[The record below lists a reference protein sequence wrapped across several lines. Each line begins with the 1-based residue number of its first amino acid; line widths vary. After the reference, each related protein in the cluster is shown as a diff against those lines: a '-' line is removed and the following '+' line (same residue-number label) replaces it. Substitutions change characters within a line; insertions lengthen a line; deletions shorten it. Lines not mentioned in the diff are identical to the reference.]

1 MKQLPTVDIAIPV
14 YYGNLE
20 EIEGSVKK
28 QVAYYTKNLKT
39 YNWKII
45 IAINGKNPEK
55 QIALVKQL
63 NKKYKGKVNYTYIN
77 KPGKGHGV
85 IHAWENSKADI
96 MSYMDV
102 DLATDL
108 GSFKT
113 LLDNIQQGNDIAVGS
128 RYLKTSKIKRTF
140 KRIFISK
147 TYITYFY
154 RFILGLPLTDAQCGF
169 KAVNKKVVKNV
180 LPYIQD
186 RVWFWESEMLYLA
199 YKRNYKIKE
208 VSIRWTED
216 LNSSV
221 NLVKIIPNFM
231 KNVLRLRFSRLPWK
245 R

>member
-1 MKQLPTVDIAIPV
+1 
-14 YYGNLE
+14 
-20 EIEGSVKK
+20 
-28 QVAYYTKNLKT
+28 
-39 YNWKII
+39 
-45 IAINGKNPEK
+45 
-55 QIALVKQL
+55 
-63 NKKYKGKVNYTYIN
+63 
-77 KPGKGHGV
+77 
-85 IHAWENSKADI
+85 

-113 LLDNIQQGNDIAVGS
+113 LLDSIQQGYDAVVGS
-128 RYLKTSKIKRTF
+128 RYLKTSKIKRTI

-169 KAVNKKVVKNV
+169 KAVNKKVVKTI

-186 RVWFWESEMLYLA
+186 RVWFWESEMLYLI

-208 VSIRWTED
+208 VPVHWIED
-216 LNSSV
+216 LNSGV

-231 KNVLRLRFSRLPWK
+231 KNVLRLRFSKLPWK